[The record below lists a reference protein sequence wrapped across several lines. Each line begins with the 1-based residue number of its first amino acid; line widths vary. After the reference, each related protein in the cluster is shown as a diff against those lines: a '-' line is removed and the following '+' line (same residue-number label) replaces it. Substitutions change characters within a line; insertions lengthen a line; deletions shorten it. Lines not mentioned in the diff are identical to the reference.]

1 MEKVTKIWLTDSE
14 IWIQTKDGKT
24 ASEKFADYPRLKYA
38 TEMQRKNYT
47 ADDFGIHWEELDE
60 DLSFEGF
67 FQKKN
72 DGILYRLFMEH
83 PELNASAIARRMG
96 ISQSL
101 FAQYISGIK
110 KPSEK
115 INHGRTGYP
124 NFPAAIRYHRYSRS
138 TGSISECCGCLFSS
152 ILIHSELPPGGLS
165 ASPLRKGRSLPPCR
179 PV

>member
-14 IWIQTKDGKT
+14 IWIQTENGKI
-24 ASEKFADYPRLKYA
+24 ANEKFADYPRLKYA
-38 TEMQRKNYT
+38 TPEQRMNYT
-47 ADDFGIHWEELDE
+47 ADDFGVHWEELDE

-72 DGILYRLFMEH
+72 DSLLYRLFMEH

-115 INHGRTGYP
+115 RLNEILSTMQEVGRELM
-124 NFPAAIRYHRYSRS
+124 AIKV
-138 TGSISECCGCLFSS
+138 EDQ
-152 ILIHSELPPGGLS
+152 
-165 ASPLRKGRSLPPCR
+165 SL
-179 PV
+179 VTV

>member
-1 MEKVTKIWLTDSE
+1 MIILPTFASTGASDMGKVIKIWLTDSE

-24 ASEKFADYPRLKYA
+24 ASEMFVDYPRLKYA
-38 TEMQRKNYT
+38 TQEQRNNYT
-47 ADDFGIHWEELDE
+47 TDDFGIHWEELNE

-72 DGILYRLFMEH
+72 ETLLYRLFMEH

-115 INHGRTGYP
+115 RLNEILTTMQEVGRELM
-124 NFPAAIRYHRYSRS
+124 
-138 TGSISECCGCLFSS
+138 SIKLEKQ
-152 ILIHSELPPGGLS
+152 
-165 ASPLRKGRSLPPCR
+165 PL
-179 PV
+179 VTA

>member
-1 MEKVTKIWLTDSE
+1 MIILPTFASTGASDMAKVVKIRLTDSE

-24 ASEKFADYPRLKYA
+24 ASEMFVDYPRLKYA
-38 TEMQRKNYT
+38 TQEQRNNYT
-47 ADDFGIHWEELDE
+47 TDDFGIHWEELNE

-72 DGILYRLFMEH
+72 DSLLYRLFMEH

-115 INHGRTGYP
+115 RLNEILATMQEVGRELM
-124 NFPAAIRYHRYSRS
+124 
-138 TGSISECCGCLFSS
+138 SIKLEKQ
-152 ILIHSELPPGGLS
+152 
-165 ASPLRKGRSLPPCR
+165 PL
-179 PV
+179 VTA

>member
-1 MEKVTKIWLTDSE
+1 MEKVIKIRLTDSE

-24 ASEKFADYPRLKYA
+24 ASEMFVDYPRLKYA
-38 TEMQRKNYT
+38 TQEQRNNYT
-47 ADDFGIHWEELDE
+47 TDDFGIHWEELNE

-72 DGILYRLFMEH
+72 ESLLYRLFMEH

-115 INHGRTGYP
+115 RLNEILTIMQEVGRELM
-124 NFPAAIRYHRYSRS
+124 
-138 TGSISECCGCLFSS
+138 SIKIED
-152 ILIHSELPPGGLS
+152 HSL
-165 ASPLRKGRSLPPCR
+165 
-179 PV
+179 VTV

>member
-1 MEKVTKIWLTDSE
+1 MEKVIKIRLTDSE

-24 ASEKFADYPRLKYA
+24 ASEMFVDYPRLKYA
-38 TEMQRKNYT
+38 TQEQRNNYT
-47 ADDFGIHWEELDE
+47 TDYIGIHWEELNE

-72 DGILYRLFMEH
+72 ESLLYRLFMEH

-115 INHGRTGYP
+115 RLNEILTIMQDVGRELM
-124 NFPAAIRYHRYSRS
+124 
-138 TGSISECCGCLFSS
+138 SIKIED
-152 ILIHSELPPGGLS
+152 HSL
-165 ASPLRKGRSLPPCR
+165 
-179 PV
+179 VTV

>member
-1 MEKVTKIWLTDSE
+1 MEKVIKIWLTDSE
-14 IWIQTKDGKT
+14 IWIQTEAGKT
-24 ASEKFADYPRLKYA
+24 ASERFADYPRLKYA
-38 TEMQRKNYT
+38 TPVQRKNYT

-72 DGILYRLFMEH
+72 NSLLYRLFMEH

-115 INHGRTGYP
+115 RLNEILNTMQEVGRELM
-124 NFPAAIRYHRYSRS
+124 AIKV
-138 TGSISECCGCLFSS
+138 EDQ
-152 ILIHSELPPGGLS
+152 
-165 ASPLRKGRSLPPCR
+165 SL
-179 PV
+179 VTV

>member
-1 MEKVTKIWLTDSE
+1 MEKVIKIRLTDSE

-24 ASEKFADYPRLKYA
+24 ASEMFVDYPRLKYA
-38 TEMQRKNYT
+38 TQEQRNNYT
-47 ADDFGIHWEELDE
+47 TDYIGIHWEELNE

-72 DGILYRLFMEH
+72 ESLFYRLFMEH

-115 INHGRTGYP
+115 RLNEILTIMQEVGRELM
-124 NFPAAIRYHRYSRS
+124 
-138 TGSISECCGCLFSS
+138 SIKVED
-152 ILIHSELPPGGLS
+152 HSL
-165 ASPLRKGRSLPPCR
+165 
-179 PV
+179 VTV

>member
-1 MEKVTKIWLTDSE
+1 MEKVIKIWLTDSE
-14 IWIQTKDGKT
+14 IWIQTEDGKT
-24 ASEKFADYPRLKYA
+24 ASERFADYPRLKFA
-38 TEMQRKNYT
+38 TPEQRTNYT
-47 ADDFGIHWEELDE
+47 TDNFGIHWEKLDE

-72 DGILYRLFMEH
+72 DNLLYRLFMEH

-115 INHGRTGYP
+115 RLNEILSTMQEVGRELM
-124 NFPAAIRYHRYSRS
+124 
-138 TGSISECCGCLFSS
+138 SIKVED
-152 ILIHSELPPGGLS
+152 
-165 ASPLRKGRSLPPCR
+165 RSL
-179 PV
+179 VTV

>member
-1 MEKVTKIWLTDSE
+1 MIILPTFASTGASDMAKVVKIRLTDSE

-24 ASEKFADYPRLKYA
+24 ASEMFVDYPRLKYA
-38 TEMQRKNYT
+38 TQEQRNNYT
-47 ADDFGIHWEELDE
+47 TDDFGIHWEELNE

-72 DGILYRLFMEH
+72 ETLLYRLFMEH

-115 INHGRTGYP
+115 RLNEILTTMQEVGRELM
-124 NFPAAIRYHRYSRS
+124 
-138 TGSISECCGCLFSS
+138 SIKLEKQ
-152 ILIHSELPPGGLS
+152 
-165 ASPLRKGRSLPPCR
+165 PL
-179 PV
+179 VTA

>member
-1 MEKVTKIWLTDSE
+1 MQVAVKLYMTHVLPRMLTIILPTFASTGASDMAKVVKIRLTDSE

-24 ASEKFADYPRLKYA
+24 ASEMFVDYPRLKYA
-38 TEMQRKNYT
+38 TQEQRNNYT
-47 ADDFGIHWEELDE
+47 TDDFGIHWEELNE

-72 DGILYRLFMEH
+72 ESLLYRLFMEH

-115 INHGRTGYP
+115 RLNEILTSMQEVGRELM
-124 NFPAAIRYHRYSRS
+124 
-138 TGSISECCGCLFSS
+138 SIKLEKQ
-152 ILIHSELPPGGLS
+152 
-165 ASPLRKGRSLPPCR
+165 PL
-179 PV
+179 VTA

>member
-1 MEKVTKIWLTDSE
+1 MEKVIKIWLTDSE
-14 IWIQTKDGKT
+14 IWIQTEDGKT
-24 ASEKFADYPRLKYA
+24 ASERFADYPRLKFA
-38 TEMQRKNYT
+38 TPEQRNNYT
-47 ADDFGIHWEELDE
+47 TDNFGIHWEKLDE

-72 DGILYRLFMEH
+72 DNLLYRLFMEH

-115 INHGRTGYP
+115 RLNEILSTMQEVGRELM
-124 NFPAAIRYHRYSRS
+124 
-138 TGSISECCGCLFSS
+138 SIKVED
-152 ILIHSELPPGGLS
+152 
-165 ASPLRKGRSLPPCR
+165 RSL
-179 PV
+179 VTV

>member
-1 MEKVTKIWLTDSE
+1 MAKVVKIWLTDTE
-14 IWIQTKDGKT
+14 IWIQTEEGRT
-24 ASEKFADYPRLKYA
+24 ASEMFADYPRLKYA
-38 TEMQRKNYT
+38 TQEQRENYT
-47 ADDFGIHWEELDE
+47 TDDFGIHWEDLDE

-72 DGILYRLFMEH
+72 ETLLYRLFMEH

-115 INHGRTGYP
+115 RFNEILTTMQEVGRELM
-124 NFPAAIRYHRYSRS
+124 
-138 TGSISECCGCLFSS
+138 SIKLEKQ
-152 ILIHSELPPGGLS
+152 
-165 ASPLRKGRSLPPCR
+165 PL
-179 PV
+179 VTA